1 MLYKIILSKNLIYS
15 AQELISYSLILSLK
29 LKLSITAFRIM
40 TLSIMTFSIRVHKMR
55 HSALRQRVVLSVAN
69 KSCLLSVVY
78 AECRKAEY
86 RYTECRYTYF
96 CNAECHGA

>member
-1 MLYKIILSKNLIYS
+1 
-15 AQELISYSLILSLK
+15 
-29 LKLSITAFRIM
+29 
-40 TLSIMTFSIRVHKMR
+40 MR

-78 AECRKAEY
+78 AECRNAECRKAEY